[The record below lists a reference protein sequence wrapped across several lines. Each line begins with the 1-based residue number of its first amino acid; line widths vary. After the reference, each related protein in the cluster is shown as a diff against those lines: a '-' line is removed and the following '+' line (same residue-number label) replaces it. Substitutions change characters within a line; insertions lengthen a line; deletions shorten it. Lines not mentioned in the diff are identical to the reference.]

1 MRTVYIILEYFFPI
15 LLQIVLPSKTI
26 ENQAILDT
34 LTKQANSGIYRL
46 RESTFQDFHE
56 RVQRQ
61 QTRLTEWDSFDI
73 DGSEP

>member
-1 MRTVYIILEYFFPI
+1 MSIVVLVFF
-15 LLQIVLPSKTI
+15 QIVLPSKTI

-46 RESTFQDFHE
+46 RESTFQDFHD

-61 QTRLTEWDSFDI
+61 QTPSIDWESFDHGNS
-73 DGSEP
+73 DP